1 MTCERKVVYNY
12 QKEKCMEEIKV
23 EKQKSSTLAK
33 FGNFFFVLAIICVVA
48 CCLAFATVIIMPII
62 WLLGFFLIII
72 TIGFI
77 FAIIPGYWSK
87 LNGLANAMD
96 KVADLFLKIGP
107 YVAGV
112 GITLGVGAIV
122 CLALDK
128 SKKHTG
134 KIIAVSITTAVL
146 IAGLVLILI
155 YR

>member
-1 MTCERKVVYNY
+1 MEQTTEKT
-12 QKEKCMEEIKV
+12 KEK
-23 EKQKSSTLAK
+23 STLAR
-33 FGNFFFVLAIICVVA
+33 FGNLFFVLSILCVVA
-48 CCLAFATVIIMPII
+48 CCLAFATVIIMPIV

-112 GITLGVGAIV
+112 GIALGVGSIL
-122 CLALDK
+122 CLAFDK

-134 KIIAVSITTAVL
+134 KIVAVSITTALLV
-146 IAGLVLILI
+146 AGFVLILI